1 MLDKILD
8 KYYLRK
14 IEKIVEQILNR
25 YLIRYHFEN
34 LMDCICLEVKKVE
47 YNDEQYKAI
56 WTCYMEEAFY
66 YLSNLDVL
74 EKEIEEAVANY
85 CKEKI

>member
-25 YLIRYHFEN
+25 YLIHYHFEN

-56 WTCYMEEAFY
+56 WACCMEEAFY

-74 EKEIEEAVANY
+74 EKEIKEAVANY